1 MKKTNTYGYKFN
13 HAEKMII
20 MNYKFSAA
28 IEIIGSE
35 EYEIF
40 VKLRKDFPDYKFDT
54 KSGRT
59 QKAPRPDK
67 RLTYENMKKYI
78 RSLPD
83 SKKGIER
90 FENVVAQSK
99 AAKSPYKF
107 VSDWFKAEYPN
118 YKDKP
123 VFFEAK
129 LEVAETPD
137 KAA

>member
-1 MKKTNTYGYKFN
+1 MKKTNVYGYKFN
-13 HAEKMII
+13 HAEKMVI
-20 MNYKFSAA
+20 MNYKFTAA
-28 IEIIGSE
+28 TEVIGSE
-35 EYEIF
+35 EYKIF
-40 VKLRKDFPDYKFDT
+40 IKLRKDFPDYSFVT

-59 QKAPRPDK
+59 QKTPKSGR

-90 FENVVAQSK
+90 FENVVEQSK

-107 VSDWFKAEYPN
+107 VADWFKVEYPH

-129 LEVAETPD
+129 LEIAEAENE
-137 KAA
+137 AA